1 MRQLAR
7 WYASRCPRAR
17 RRSGETRVR
26 VDVIGK
32 LIGFLVGL
40 LLLHSFGW
48 ALIGL
53 AIGQIFDS
61 GLLRIF
67 WRGSDSYGFV
77 EPLFALLGAVAKTD
91 GRVSEAEIATAEK
104 LMTRLNLDPLWRR
117 RAIDAFN
124 CGKAPGYDAGS
135 AIADLSSWCAL
146 RRNYVMPLLDMVA
159 ETALAEGPPSPE
171 KMKLLRRLAW
181 SLHVSELQLMAL
193 LAMKGFVWNA
203 AGAGAY
209 SHAGGK
215 GWQPPPAARSGPDPY
230 TVLGVPRDADERTIK
245 RAYRK
250 LISQYHPDRLSG
262 APEELRRRAEQRATE
277 INAAWERIQSERG
290 FK

>member
-1 MRQLAR
+1 
-7 WYASRCPRAR
+7 
-17 RRSGETRVR
+17 VR
-26 VDVIGK
+26 VNVIGK
-32 LIGFLVGL
+32 VLGFLAGV

-53 AIGQIFDS
+53 AIGHLFDS
-61 GLLRIF
+61 GFLRLF
-67 WRGSDSYGFV
+67 ERGGDPYGFV

-104 LMTRLNLDPLWRR
+104 LMARLNLDVLWRR

-124 CGKAPGYDAGS
+124 RGKAPGYDAGL
-135 AIADLSSWCAL
+135 AIGDLRTWCAL
-146 RRNYVMPLLDMVA
+146 RRNYVMPLIDMVA
-159 ETALAEGPPSPE
+159 ETALAEGPPSAE

-181 SLHVSELQLMAL
+181 SLHVSELQLLAL

-209 SHAGGK
+209 SHAGSN
-215 GWQPPPAARSGPDPY
+215 GWRPPPGPAAGPDPY
-230 TVLGVPRDADERTIK
+230 TVLGVPRNADERTIK

-250 LISQYHPDRLSG
+250 LISEYHPDRMSG
-262 APEELRRRAEQRATE
+262 APEELRRRAEARASE
-277 INAAWERIQSERG
+277 INAAWERIQSERN
-290 FK
+290 FR